1 MRVRDG
7 KIVHRTSMPSGKQG
21 KDAIVGIVYQ
31 TPWGHWFEIIK
42 VFKTKEG
49 QLMKGYVF
57 SAAERQQ
64 VTAVLE
70 DLCDFVTAARKKKDE
85 NSNDR

>member
-7 KIVHRTSMPSGKQG
+7 KIIHRTSMPCGRGG
-21 KDAIVGIVYQ
+21 KDAVVGIVYQ
-31 TPWGHWFEIIK
+31 TPWGHWFEMIK
-42 VFKTKEG
+42 VFKSKEG

-70 DLCDFVTAARKKKDE
+70 DLCEFVAEARRKKNE
-85 NSNDR
+85 NSHR